1 LKLVSKISA
10 AIIMALAL
18 QKASAVDLTLDNQTV
33 NAGSTTQINVIWS
46 STTGL
51 NFLTTEF
58 IITAVGGAPT
68 GEVTFTNT
76 AGDPAMP
83 PFNASNYVFFG
94 DSFAFINA
102 PTVNPASVTT
112 TSWTDDTYIMTDASN
127 TGNDVTQDGT
137 KLWTILNITIG
148 AGASGQYQI
157 TSGSSSYDS
166 GVSTGLVPT
175 ITGGLITINA
185 VPEPST
191 YVLGVIAA
199 GSLGYIARRRK
210 QKSE

>member
-1 LKLVSKISA
+1 
-10 AIIMALAL
+10 M
-18 QKASAVDLTLDNQTV
+18 
-33 NAGSTTQINVIWS
+33 
-46 STTGL
+46 
-51 NFLTTEF
+51 
-58 IITAVGGAPT
+58 

-102 PTVNPASVTT
+102 PTVNPASVYTT
-112 TSWTDDTYIMTDASN
+112 NWTDDTYNMADGSDSSTTVS
-127 TGNDVTQDGT
+127 QDGT

-157 TSGSSSYDS
+157 TSGNSSYDS
-166 GVSTGLVPT
+166 GASTGLTPT

-185 VPEPST
+185 VPEPGT
-191 YVLGVIAA
+191 WALAA
-199 GSLGYIARRRK
+199 VATGTIVCAMRRRK
-210 QKSE
+210 R